1 MVNPGHPSKGCMT
14 CQVRK
19 IQCDFARP
27 VCRHCTKS
35 GRVCLGYSERKTR
48 ISTRHMTD
56 QRSLSS
62 YSSDNPGAPD
72 VQRKIETSI
81 NAVSLLQNLLTGT
94 NGSNSH
100 EPEWRY
106 SFDAMATRGS
116 NNVAIFAIRTI
127 RRCLYSLRQAEQ
139 SFRDRRAL
147 FAAYSTTTSEL
158 RATLTVSPY
167 SSALASA
174 VFLFSL
180 YEVRS
185 DLWPALAN
193 TNHRLR

>member
-1 MVNPGHPSKGCMT
+1 MT

-19 IQCDFARP
+19 IQCDRARP

-35 GRVCLGYSERKTR
+35 GRVCLGYGERKTR
-48 ISTRHMTD
+48 FPTRHVTD
-56 QRSLSS
+56 QRSLPS
-62 YSSDNPGAPD
+62 YSSDNPGNPD
-72 VQRKIETSI
+72 ARRNIETSN
-81 NAVSLLQNLLTGT
+81 NAVSLLQDLLTGT
-94 NGSNSH
+94 SGRNSH

-106 SFDAMATRGS
+106 SFDDARGS
-116 NNVAIFAIRTI
+116 NNVAISAIKTI
-127 RRCLYSLRQAEQ
+127 RKCLYSLRQAEQ

-147 FAAYSTTTSEL
+147 LAAYSTTTSEL

-167 SSALASA
+167 SPGLASA

-185 DLWPALAN
+185 DLWPALTN
-193 TNHRLR
+193 INHRLR

>member
-1 MVNPGHPSKGCMT
+1 MT

-19 IQCDFARP
+19 IQCDRARP

-35 GRVCLGYSERKTR
+35 GRVCLGYEERKTR
-48 ISTRHMTD
+48 FPTRHVTD

-62 YSSDNPGAPD
+62 NSSDNPGNPD
-72 VQRKIETSI
+72 AQRNIETSI
-81 NAVSLLQNLLTGT
+81 NAVSLLQDLLTGT
-94 NGSNSH
+94 SGRNSH
-100 EPEWRY
+100 EPEWWY
-106 SFDAMATRGS
+106 SFDAMAARGS
-116 NNVAIFAIRTI
+116 NNVAISAIKTI
-127 RRCLYSLRQAEQ
+127 RNCLYSLRQAEQ

-147 FAAYSTTTSEL
+147 LAAYSTTTNEL

-167 SSALASA
+167 SPALASA

-185 DLWPALAN
+185 DLWLALTN
-193 TNHRLR
+193 INHRHR